1 MAKAHFPPSSPAV
14 DGKLKAL
21 AAYLLSGGVEEIV
34 ANHPGELI
42 QFRRNG
48 AKKHIRDAALSFEYW
63 KGLTH
68 SLANRMGKPIPPD
81 RLDLSLS
88 TTLPGGHRFE
98 GLLGPSVGPP
108 SEKNGLSIAIRAINP
123 NRPTLDD
130 YGLAD
135 TAPQSAHEAD
145 RWREMTPQLA
155 IPEMVKAGRNIIIS
169 GGTSSGKTTFL
180 NLLIEHIPDHHRVLT
195 VQDTAELQVKHADS
209 NHFFGPRI
217 EQPNAITYSE
227 IFDHLMRSRPDI
239 IIAGEVSEINVLNTV
254 KLMATG
260 HRGFM
265 TTIHS
270 SSVAEVLN
278 RAFQKRGNTAG
289 HQFIDLTA
297 TLREEIDLIIQLV
310 RDLSTG
316 KRRIVQIY
324 SPTLDHWFF
333 GRPANIEEA

>member
-1 MAKAHFPPSSPAV
+1 MAKAQFPKSSPAV

-21 AAYLLSGGVEEIV
+21 AAHLLAGGVEEIV

-48 AKKHIRDAALSFEYW
+48 KKKYIRDGALTFDYW
-63 KGLTH
+63 KDLTH
-68 SLANRMGKPIPPD
+68 SLANRMGKPIPPE
-81 RLDLSLS
+81 RLDLQLS

-98 GLLGPSVGPP
+98 ALLGPCVGPP
-108 SEKNGLSIAIRAINP
+108 DEKRGLSVSIRAINP

-135 TAPQSAHEAD
+135 PAPETAAEAD
-145 RWREMTPQLA
+145 DWRAMPPETA
-155 IPEMVKAGRNIIIS
+155 ITHMVKAGRNIIVS
-169 GGTSSGKTTFL
+169 GGTSTGKTSFL

-195 VQDTAELQVKHADS
+195 VQDTAELEVKHTDA
-209 NHFFGPRI
+209 NHYFGPRI
-217 EQPNAITYSE
+217 PHPTGITYGE

-239 IIAGEVSEINVLNTV
+239 IIAGEVSEINVLNTI

-270 SSVAEVLN
+270 SSVGEVLN

-324 SPTLDHWFF
+324 SPTLDHWFY
-333 GRPANIEEA
+333 GRPASIEEA